1 MNLKEIDFKKFLDK
15 KYYKIYLPI
24 LFGVVA
30 LITVVVIAVS
40 IANNNKTQ
48 PEETTPEEQAVVT
61 TTQQPGDNTQTTTPK
76 ETTPATPT
84 ETVTFPSDEDTDPKQ
99 EDVFF
104 D

>member
-1 MNLKEIDFKKFLDK
+1 MNANFKK
-15 KYYKIYLPI
+15 Y
-24 LFGVVA
+24 
-30 LITVVVIAVS
+30 VS
-40 IANNNKTQ
+40 IALTVCLLMALVSLVACKDKKN
-48 PEETTPEEQAVVT
+48 PEETTPTEQEIVT

>member
-1 MNLKEIDFKKFLDK
+1 MNTNFKK
-15 KYYKIYLPI
+15 Y
-24 LFGVVA
+24 
-30 LITVVVIAVS
+30 VS
-40 IANNNKTQ
+40 IALAVCLLMALVSLAACKNKKN
-48 PEETTPEEQAVVT
+48 PEEETTVEQEVVT
-61 TTQQPGDNTQTTTPK
+61 TTVPQNNKPQTTTPK

>member
-1 MNLKEIDFKKFLDK
+1 MNTNFKK
-15 KYYKIYLPI
+15 Y
-24 LFGVVA
+24 
-30 LITVVVIAVS
+30 VS
-40 IANNNKTQ
+40 IALAVCLLMALVSLAACKDKKN
-48 PEETTPEEQAVVT
+48 PEEETTVEQEVVT

-99 EDVFF
+99 EDVFV

>member
-1 MNLKEIDFKKFLDK
+1 MNTNFKK
-15 KYYKIYLPI
+15 Y
-24 LFGVVA
+24 
-30 LITVVVIAVS
+30 VS
-40 IANNNKTQ
+40 IALAVCLLMALVSLAACKNKKN
-48 PEETTPEEQAVVT
+48 PEEETTVEQEVVT

>member
-1 MNLKEIDFKKFLDK
+1 MNTNFKK
-15 KYYKIYLPI
+15 Y
-24 LFGVVA
+24 
-30 LITVVVIAVS
+30 VS
-40 IANNNKTQ
+40 IALAVCLLMALVSLAACKDKKN
-48 PEETTPEEQAVVT
+48 PEEETTVEQEVVT